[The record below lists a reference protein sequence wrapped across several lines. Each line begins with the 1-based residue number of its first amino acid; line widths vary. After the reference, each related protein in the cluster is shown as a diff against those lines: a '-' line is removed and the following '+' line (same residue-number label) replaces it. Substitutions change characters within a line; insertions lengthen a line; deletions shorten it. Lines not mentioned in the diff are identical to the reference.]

1 MTVIFSPQRKNDRHF
16 FAVLLMLAV
25 GCSAPETRPAPG
37 PAAMPSDPAVSFSSV
52 PPAQME
58 PGPLPK
64 LPPAAPLTLIA
75 GDMLHVTVFRQ
86 KDLELEVRVPEGGS
100 FAYPLIGDVAA
111 TGRTSK
117 MVETD
122 IRKRLEEKYLHR
134 AGVTV
139 TVKEYAPRS
148 VYVMGGVQKPGGYEI
163 HPNRRLTVLQLIS
176 TAGGYTDRAQKEYGQ
191 LIRRKAD
198 NERELIRFSAAEVE
212 RAVAR
217 GKVEA
222 DIELTPDDL
231 VVIPSAARVV
241 YVLGQVNKPGS
252 FDLPA
257 DTRITVS
264 MAVSQAGSWTKF
276 ASTSSLLVLRQAPT
290 GDAQKLPVNLDEVM
304 NGRLDQDLE
313 LRPGDVVI
321 VPQRALF

>member
-1 MTVIFSPQRKNDRHF
+1 MVFWHLKQR
-16 FAVLLMLAV
+16 LTGLALALAASC
-25 GCSAPETRPAPG
+25 GPAETRPDPAPG
-37 PAAMPSDPAVSFSSV
+37 LAPVVGPAVTYSSV

-75 GDMLHVTVFRQ
+75 GDLLHITVFRQ

-100 FAYPLIGDVAA
+100 FAYPLIGDVGA
-111 TGRTSK
+111 TGSTVK
-117 MVETD
+117 LVETD
-122 IRKRLEEKYLHR
+122 IRKRLEEKYLYR

-191 LIRRKAD
+191 LIRRKAND
-198 NERELIRFSAAEVE
+198 DRELIRFSAAEVE

-276 ASTSSLLVLRQAPT
+276 ASTGSLLVLRQSPT
-290 GDAQKLPVNLDEVM
+290 GDSQKLPVNLDEVL
-304 NGRLDQDLE
+304 NGKLEQDLE

>member
-1 MTVIFSPQRKNDRHF
+1 MISPFMKPLA
-16 FAVLLMLAV
+16 AVMLLAAV
-25 GCSAPETRPAPG
+25 SCTHEERPEPARLPAE
-37 PAAMPSDPAVSFSSV
+37 PAATNYLSV
-52 PPAQME
+52 PPGSVDPPAF
-58 PGPLPK
+58 PK
-64 LPPAAPLTLIA
+64 LPPATPLTLIS
-75 GDMLHVTVFRQ
+75 GDLLHITVFRQ
-86 KDLELEVRVPEGGS
+86 KDLELEVRIPEGGS
-100 FAYPLIGDVAA
+100 FAYPLIGDVQAS
-111 TGRTSK
+111 RKSVK
-117 MVETD
+117 DVEGD
-122 IRKRLEEKYLHR
+122 LRKRLEEKYLYR

-139 TVKEYAPRS
+139 TVREYAVRS
-148 VYVMGGVQKPGGYEI
+148 VYVMGGVQKPGGYEL

-191 LIRRKAD
+191 LIRRKA
-198 NERELIRFSAAEVE
+198 NEERELIRFSAADIE

-222 DIELTPDDL
+222 DMELLPDDL

-264 MAVSQAGSWTKF
+264 MAVSQAGSWTKY
-276 ASTSSLLVLRQAPT
+276 ASISSIQVLRQSPT
-290 GDAQKLPVNLDEVM
+290 GDPLKLSVNLDAVV
-304 NGRLDQDLE
+304 GGKLDQDLE
-313 LRPGDVVI
+313 LRPGDVVM

>member
-1 MTVIFSPQRKNDRHF
+1 MRHVTLALLLLGASCAHEEPPAPPRPSPEPGATNY
-16 FAVLLMLAV
+16 L
-25 GCSAPETRPAPG
+25 SAPP
-37 PAAMPSDPAVSFSSV
+37 SSV
-52 PPAQME
+52 DPPQY
-58 PGPLPK
+58 PK
-64 LPPAAPLTLIA
+64 LPPAAPLTLIS
-75 GDMLHVTVFRQ
+75 GDVLHLTVFRQ

-100 FAYPLIGDVAA
+100 FAFPLIGDVQAA
-111 TGRTSK
+111 GKSVKAVENEVRT
-117 MVETD
+117 
-122 IRKRLEEKYLHR
+122 RLEEKYLYR

-139 TVKEYAPRS
+139 TVKEYAVRS
-148 VYVMGGVQKPGGYEI
+148 VYVMGGVQKPGGYEL

-176 TAGGYTDRAQKEYGQ
+176 TAGGYTDRAQKEYSQ
-191 LIRRKAD
+191 LIRRKAND
-198 NERELIRFSAAEVE
+198 ERELIRFSAAEIE

-222 DIELTPDDL
+222 DMELLPDDL

-276 ASTSSLLVLRQAPT
+276 ASIANIQVLRQSPT
-290 GDAQKLPVNLDEVM
+290 GDPLKLSVNLDAVVG
-304 NGRLDQDLE
+304 GRLEQDLE
-313 LRPGDVVI
+313 LRPGDVVM

>member
-1 MTVIFSPQRKNDRHF
+1 MKQ
-16 FAVLLMLAV
+16 LLAGAILILAAAC
-25 GCSAPETRPAPG
+25 GSSEPRPETGSGVAPASSPG
-37 PAAMPSDPAVSFSSV
+37 TVNFSSV
-52 PPAQME
+52 PPSQME

-75 GDMLHVTVFRQ
+75 GDLLHITVFRQ
-86 KDLELEVRVPEGGS
+86 KDLELEVRVPEGGL

-111 TGRTSK
+111 TNCTVK
-117 MVETD
+117 IVETD
-122 IRKRLEEKYLHR
+122 IRKRLEERYLYR

-148 VYVMGGVQKPGGYEI
+148 VYVMGGIQKPGGYEI

-176 TAGGYTDRAQKEYGQ
+176 TAGGYTDRAQKEYSQ
-191 LIRRKAD
+191 LIRRKAND
-198 NERELIRFSAAEVE
+198 ERELIRFSAAEVE

-222 DIELTPDDL
+222 DIELFPDDL

-276 ASTSSLLVLRQAPT
+276 ASTSSLLVLRQSPT
-290 GDAQKLPVNLDEVM
+290 GDAQKLPVNLDEVL
-304 NGRLDQDLE
+304 NGKLEQDLE

>member
-1 MTVIFSPQRKNDRHF
+1 MPMKMSLSGLVV
-16 FAVLLMLAV
+16 ALAAAC
-25 GCSAPETRPAPG
+25 GPAEPRTEPAAGPSASAPQ
-37 PAAMPSDPAVSFSSV
+37 AATYSSV
-52 PPAQME
+52 SPAQME

-64 LPPAAPLTLIA
+64 LPPAAPLTLTA
-75 GDMLHVTVFRQ
+75 GDVLHITVFRQ

-100 FAYPLIGDVAA
+100 FAYPLIGDVMA
-111 TGRTSK
+111 TGCTVK
-117 MVETD
+117 IVETD

-139 TVKEYAPRS
+139 TVKEYAPRN

-191 LIRRKAD
+191 LIRRKGND
-198 NERELIRFSAAEVE
+198 DRELIRFSAAEVE

-217 GKVEA
+217 GRVEA
-222 DIELTPDDL
+222 DIELLPDDL
-231 VVIPSAARVV
+231 IVIPSAARVV

-276 ASTSSLLVLRQAPT
+276 ASTSSLLVLRQSPT
-290 GDAQKLPVNLDEVM
+290 GDAQKLPVNLDEVL
-304 NGRLDQDLE
+304 NGRLEQDLE

>member
-1 MTVIFSPQRKNDRHF
+1 
-16 FAVLLMLAV
+16 LLGLV
-25 GCSAPETRPAPG
+25 SCTHEQESAPARLPSE
-37 PAAMPSDPAVSFSSV
+37 PAATNYLSAPPSSADP
-52 PPAQME
+52 
-58 PGPLPK
+58 PLYPK
-64 LPPAAPLTLIA
+64 LPPASPLTLIA
-75 GDMLHVTVFRQ
+75 GDVLHVTVFRQ
-86 KDLELEVRVPEGGS
+86 KDLELEVRIPEGGS
-100 FAYPLIGDVAA
+100 FAYPLIGDVQAA
-111 TGRTSK
+111 GKTVKAVENELRT
-117 MVETD
+117 
-122 IRKRLEEKYLHR
+122 RLEEKYLYR

-139 TVKEYAPRS
+139 TVKEYAVRS
-148 VYVMGGVQKPGGYEI
+148 VYVMGGVQKPGGYEL

-191 LIRRKAD
+191 IIRRKA
-198 NERELIRFSAAEVE
+198 NEERELIRFSAAEVE

-222 DIELTPDDL
+222 DVELMPDDL

-276 ASTSSLLVLRQAPT
+276 ASIANIQVLRQSPT
-290 GDAQKLPVNLDEVM
+290 GDPLKLSVNLDAVV
-304 NGRLDQDLE
+304 GGKLDQDLE
-313 LRPGDVVI
+313 LRPGDVVM

>member
-1 MTVIFSPQRKNDRHF
+1 MRAGIAGALLALAASCGPAEYRPDPSP
-16 FAVLLMLAV
+16 
-25 GCSAPETRPAPG
+25 GPGPSAPPG
-37 PAAMPSDPAVSFSSV
+37 VTYSSM

-75 GDMLHVTVFRQ
+75 GDLLHVTVFRQ
-86 KDLELEVRVPEGGS
+86 KDLELEVRVPESGS

-111 TGRTSK
+111 GGCTVK
-117 MVETD
+117 AVETD
-122 IRKRLEEKYLHR
+122 IRKRLEEKYLYR

-176 TAGGYTDRAQKEYGQ
+176 SAGGYTDRAQKEYAQ
-191 LIRRKAD
+191 LIRRKS
-198 NERELIRFSAAEVE
+198 NEERELIRFSAAEVE

-217 GKVEA
+217 GRVEA

-257 DTRITVS
+257 DTRVTVS

-276 ASTSSLLVLRQAPT
+276 ASTSSLLVLRQSPT
-290 GDAQKLPVNLDEVM
+290 GDALKLPVNLDEVL
-304 NGRLDQDLE
+304 NGKLDQDLE

>member
-1 MTVIFSPQRKNDRHF
+1 MIGMKTLIPG
-16 FAVLLMLAV
+16 LLLALAAAC
-25 GCSAPETRPAPG
+25 GSAETRPEPAPRATDAG
-37 PAAMPSDPAVSFSSV
+37 GVTFSSV
-52 PPAQME
+52 PPAHME

-75 GDMLHVTVFRQ
+75 GDLLHITVFRQ

-111 TGRTSK
+111 TGATVK
-117 MVETD
+117 IVETD
-122 IRKRLEEKYLHR
+122 IRKRLEEKYLYS

-148 VYVMGGVQKPGGYEI
+148 VYVMGGIQKPGGYEI

-176 TAGGYTDRAQKEYGQ
+176 TAGGYTDRAQKEYSQ
-191 LIRRKAD
+191 LIRRKAGD
-198 NERELIRFSAAEVE
+198 ERELIRFSAAEVE

-222 DIELTPDDL
+222 DIELQPDDL
-231 VVIPSAARVV
+231 VVIPSAQRVV
-241 YVLGQVNKPGS
+241 YVLGQVNKPGA

-257 DTRITVS
+257 DTRITGS
-264 MAVSQAGSWTKF
+264 RAVSQAGSWTKF
-276 ASTSSLLVLRQAPT
+276 ASTSSVLVLRQSPT
-290 GDAQKLPVNLDEVM
+290 GDPIKLPVNLDEVM
-304 NGRLDQDLE
+304 NGKLDQDLE
-313 LRPGDVVI
+313 LRPGDVI
-321 VPQRALF
+321 LVPQRALF

>member
-1 MTVIFSPQRKNDRHF
+1 MISRSPK
-16 FAVLLMLAV
+16 LLIV
-25 GCSAPETRPAPG
+25 GGLLLVSAACG
-37 PAAMPSDPAVSFSSV
+37 PAEPRPQPGARPPDALTFSSV
-52 PPAQME
+52 PPSQME
-58 PGPLPK
+58 PGALPK

-75 GDMLHVTVFRQ
+75 GDLLHVTVFRQ

-100 FAYPLIGDVAA
+100 FAYPLIGDVQASGA
-111 TGRTSK
+111 TVK
-117 MVETD
+117 IVEAD
-122 IRKRLEEKYLHR
+122 IRKRLEEKYLYR

-191 LIRRKAD
+191 LIRRKAGD
-198 NERELIRFSAAEVE
+198 ERELIRFSAAEVE

-222 DIELTPDDL
+222 DIELLPDDL
-231 VVIPSAARVV
+231 VVIPTAARVV

-276 ASTSSLLVLRQAPT
+276 ASTSSLLVLRQSPT
-290 GDAQKLPVNLDEVM
+290 GDPQKLPVNLDEVL
-304 NGRLDQDLE
+304 NGKLDQDLE

>member
-1 MTVIFSPQRKNDRHF
+1 VRTKF
-16 FAVLLMLAV
+16 FALALLLVPASCAQEEPAV
-25 GCSAPETRPAPG
+25 HRPAG
-37 PAAMPSDPAVSFSSV
+37 DPSSV
-52 PPAQME
+52 NFLTAPPGSVEQPPM
-58 PGPLPK
+58 PK
-64 LPPAAPLTLIA
+64 LPPTAPLTLVS
-75 GDMLHVTVFRQ
+75 GDLLHVTVFRQ
-86 KDLELEVRVPEGGS
+86 KDLELEVRIPEGGS

-111 TGRTSK
+111 TGRTVK
-117 MVETD
+117 LVETD
-122 IRKRLEEKYLHR
+122 IRTRLEEKYLYR

-148 VYVMGGVQKPGGYEI
+148 VYVMGGIQKPGGYEI

-176 TAGGYTDRAQKEYGQ
+176 TAGGYTDRAMKEYGQ
-191 LIRRKAD
+191 LIRRKTGD
-198 NERELIRFSAAEVE
+198 ERELIRFSAAEVE

-222 DIELTPDDL
+222 DIELFPDDL

-290 GDAQKLPVNLDEVM
+290 GDAQKLPVNLDEVL
-304 NGRLDQDLE
+304 NGKLDQDLE

>member
-1 MTVIFSPQRKNDRHF
+1 MKYST
-16 FAVLLMLAV
+16 AVLLLLAASCAHEEPPAPARV
-25 GCSAPETRPAPG
+25 PAEPAATNYLSAPPG
-37 PAAMPSDPAVSFSSV
+37 SVDP
-52 PPAQME
+52 
-58 PGPLPK
+58 PLYPK
-64 LPPAAPLTLIA
+64 LPPAAPLTLIS
-75 GDMLHVTVFRQ
+75 GDLLHITVFRQ
-86 KDLELEVRVPEGGS
+86 KDLELEVRIPEGGS
-100 FAYPLIGDVAA
+100 FAYPLIGDVQAA
-111 TGRTSK
+111 GKSIK
-117 MVETD
+117 EVEGD
-122 IRKRLEEKYLHR
+122 LRKRLEEKYLYR

-139 TVKEYAPRS
+139 TVKEYAVRS
-148 VYVMGGVQKPGGYEI
+148 VYVMGGIQKPGGYEL

-176 TAGGYTDRAQKEYGQ
+176 TAGGYTDRAQKEFGQ
-191 LIRRKAD
+191 LIRRKP
-198 NERELIRFSAAEVE
+198 NEERELIRFSAAEIE

-222 DIELTPDDL
+222 DMELLPDDL

-276 ASTSSLLVLRQAPT
+276 ASIGNIQVLRQSPT
-290 GDAQKLPVNLDEVM
+290 GDPLKLSVNLDAVV
-304 NGRLDQDLE
+304 GGKLDQDLE
-313 LRPGDVVI
+313 LRPGDVVM

>member
-1 MTVIFSPQRKNDRHF
+1 MRAGVAGALLVLVASCGPAEHRPDPSP
-16 FAVLLMLAV
+16 
-25 GCSAPETRPAPG
+25 GPGPSAPPG
-37 PAAMPSDPAVSFSSV
+37 VTYSSV

-75 GDMLHVTVFRQ
+75 GDLLHVTVFRQ
-86 KDLELEVRVPEGGS
+86 KDLELEVRVPESGS

-111 TGRTSK
+111 GGCTVK
-117 MVETD
+117 AVETD
-122 IRKRLEEKYLHR
+122 VRKRLEEKYLYR

-176 TAGGYTDRAQKEYGQ
+176 TAGGYTDRAQKEYAQ
-191 LIRRKAD
+191 LIRRKSND
-198 NERELIRFSAAEVE
+198 ERELIRFSAAEVE

-217 GKVEA
+217 GRVEA

-257 DTRITVS
+257 DTRVTVS

-276 ASTSSLLVLRQAPT
+276 ASTSSLLVLRQSPT
-290 GDAQKLPVNLDEVM
+290 GDALKLPVNLDEVLS
-304 NGRLDQDLE
+304 GKLDQDLE

>member
-1 MTVIFSPQRKNDRHF
+1 
-16 FAVLLMLAV
+16 
-25 GCSAPETRPAPG
+25 
-37 PAAMPSDPAVSFSSV
+37 
-52 PPAQME
+52 ME

-86 KDLELEVRVPEGGS
+86 KDLELEVRIPEGGS

-111 TGRTSK
+111 TGRTVK
-117 MVETD
+117 LVETD
-122 IRKRLEEKYLHR
+122 IRTRLEEKYLYR

-148 VYVMGGVQKPGGYEI
+148 VYVMGGIQKPGGYEI

-176 TAGGYTDRAQKEYGQ
+176 TAGGYTDRAMKEYGQ
-191 LIRRKAD
+191 LIRRKTGD
-198 NERELIRFSAAEVE
+198 ERELIRFSAAEVE

-222 DIELTPDDL
+222 DIELFPDDL

-290 GDAQKLPVNLDEVM
+290 GDAQKLPVNLDEVL
-304 NGRLDQDLE
+304 NGKLDQDLE